1 MGPAELA
8 RAAGGK
14 GATDQRP
21 PKMGRRARSSIAA
34 HLSSPLMRS
43 VFLGVLPILLTAGLC
58 GSTPT
63 PPPASPPPWWL
74 VGNGSESTDQYM
86 LVTSLS
92 CAASGCVELSSERCR
107 AASSWVHTVLDPEE
121 MYYYMDV
128 LLYVLLHVLVGS
140 TVPTTINST
149 VRSGSESVRISL
161 DSHSEPRLS
170 SDNRGLAQNHTEILY
185 MKNLPDGKTFRSS
198 EPDLF
203 FVWAR
208 TD

>member
-1 MGPAELA
+1 M
-8 RAAGGK
+8 
-14 GATDQRP
+14 QRISAHR
-21 PKMGRRARSSIAA
+21 KMGLRARSSIAA

-121 MYYYMDV
+121 MYYYWGETKRLASPPACYVRNHATKPSAVYGGLMGGTVMYLLQWTSERFELHSRPEMRV
-128 LLYVLLHVLVGS
+128 LLPKRRGRIASFAPERPAMECLVAA
-140 TVPTTINST
+140 ST
-149 VRSGSESVRISL
+149 VRV
-161 DSHSEPRLS
+161 H
-170 SDNRGLAQNHTEILY
+170 
-185 MKNLPDGKTFRSS
+185 
-198 EPDLF
+198 
-203 FVWAR
+203 AR
-208 TD
+208 RNFPTA